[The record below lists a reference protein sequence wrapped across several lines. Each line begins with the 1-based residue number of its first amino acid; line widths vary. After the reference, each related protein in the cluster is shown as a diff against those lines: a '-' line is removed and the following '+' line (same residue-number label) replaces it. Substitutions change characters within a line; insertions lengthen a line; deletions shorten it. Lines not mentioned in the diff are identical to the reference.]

1 MEKEL
6 NHNETRLF
14 DLIESYAFLDL
25 NAEDKHFVLEQITQE
40 EYEFQRQIIHAS
52 AELEEVQ
59 VRPKPLL
66 VPIINK
72 SANGKVIPIYQALIA
87 VASVIVVFLI
97 LWPKNEV
104 IDKAAIQLSE
114 NDTIIQT
121 KIIHDT
127 FVKYVPKIK
136 YITKNSPETKIEYVT
151 IYKSK
156 TEEVPKL
163 LEVAQSL
170 NLPQITRETIQNR
183 GNSLKEDQSSK
194 LIKPIIIAN

>member
-1 MEKEL
+1 M
-6 NHNETRLF
+6 
-14 DLIESYAFLDL
+14 
-25 NAEDKHFVLEQITQE
+25 EQITQE
-40 EYEFQRQIIHAS
+40 EYEFQRQIIVES
-52 AELEEVQ
+52 AELMEVQ
-59 VRPKPLL
+59 VCPKPLL
-66 VPIINK
+66 VPITHK
-72 SANGKVIPIYQALIA
+72 ATKGKVIPMYQALIA

-114 NDTIIQT
+114 NDTIVQT

-136 YITKNSPETKIEYVT
+136 YITKVSPETKIEYVT

-156 TEEVPKL
+156 TEEEPKL

-170 NLPQITRETIQNR
+170 NLPQITRESIQNK

-194 LIKPIIIAN
+194 FIKPILISN